1 MSNDIRTLEGVIGS
15 LPSGSHIIMAK
26 LKVRECDEEP
36 KGTFIAYVDDG
47 ELSYDVKIITDSG
60 GQLLEHCCECKK
72 GKRICL
78 HEAALM
84 AFVLSSKRPKGK
96 GKTTKTEAKL
106 PFHAMLEAVGHDE
119 LKVWVAELLAKNK
132 DLELSF
138 YARFKAENT
147 SYKSDDIQK
156 LILDGKKAILKN
168 RRKADVSEVK
178 KLVETWKG
186 LHQPIVDACVNDPVN
201 EGNLKVIT
209 AIVVGVLDQQ
219 AVIESNS
226 KAIFKYAHT
235 VMKGMLDPVRAIDS
249 PSSWQDVVVYFAKQA
264 ALLTYPASGHFMR
277 FLLDL
282 AAVSDVNRKRFI
294 LEILMQHGRSF
305 REIHYKDTVNQ
316 LNELLGFTVEAALF
330 VDHHQFFKPITYE
343 NGYNLKLIDALIVIA
358 CMDRA
363 ESIAL
368 DQIKA
373 NLRADFDYAYL
384 IRLKRIYQRQNNVKS
399 LLPILDRLF
408 LYHFDFDDY
417 LLIRKFKDPASLDK
431 WELKVYTQA
440 RLASSQGSIQAE
452 CFCFS
457 YLNHIEN
464 FGKMLDLIKEA
475 RSIVSFIH
483 FFDTLFQFDAERLL
497 VNILKMSNRNTVW
510 WNYEISD
517 MEFIDAIALN
527 IKDQYTDTAIK
538 KALVNSLSDAT
549 SSRQGKL
556 YKLLM

>member
-1 MSNDIRTLEGVIGS
+1 MSNGIRTLEGVIGS
-15 LPSGSHIIMAK
+15 LPSGSHKIMAK

-47 ELSYDVKIITDSG
+47 ELSYDVKIETDNR
-60 GQLLEHCCECKK
+60 GQLLKHSCDCKK
-72 GKRICL
+72 GKGICL

-84 AFVLSSKRPKGK
+84 AFVLSSKRSKGK
-96 GKTTKTEAKL
+96 GKATKTEAKR
-106 PFHAMLEAVGHDE
+106 PFHAMLEAIDHDE
-119 LKVWVAELLAKNK
+119 LKVWMAELLTKNK

-138 YARFKAENT
+138 YARFKAGNT
-147 SYKSDDIQK
+147 SYTSDDIQK

-178 KLVETWKG
+178 KLVDTWKG
-186 LHQPIVDACVNDPVN
+186 LHQPILDACVSDPVS
-201 EGNLKVIT
+201 EGNLKLIT
-209 AIVVGVLDQQ
+209 AIVVGVLDQH

-226 KAIFKYAHT
+226 KGIVKYAHT
-235 VMKGMLDPVRAIDS
+235 VMKCMLDPVLAIVS

-294 LEILMQHGRSF
+294 LETLMQHGRSF

-330 VDHHQFFKPITYE
+330 ADHHQFFKPITYE
-343 NGYNLKLIDALIVIA
+343 NEYNLKLIDALIAIG
-358 CMDRA
+358 CLDGA

-368 DQIKA
+368 KQIKA
-373 NLRADFDYAYL
+373 NVRGDFDYPYL
-384 IRLKRIYQRQNNVKS
+384 MRLKEIYQGLNNISAMVVTLEK
-399 LLPILDRLF
+399 LF
-408 LYHFDFDDY
+408 AYHYDFDDY

-431 WELKVYTQA
+431 WELKVFTQA

-457 YLNHIEN
+457 YLHDKGN
-464 FGKMLDLIKEA
+464 FAKLIDLIKEA

-483 FFDTLFQFDAERLL
+483 FFDALFQFDAEGLL

-517 MEFIDAIALN
+517 TEFIDAIALN
-527 IKDQYTDTAIK
+527 IKDQYTDSAIK
-538 KALVNSLSDAT
+538 KALVNSLSNAT
-549 SSRQGKL
+549 SRRQGKL